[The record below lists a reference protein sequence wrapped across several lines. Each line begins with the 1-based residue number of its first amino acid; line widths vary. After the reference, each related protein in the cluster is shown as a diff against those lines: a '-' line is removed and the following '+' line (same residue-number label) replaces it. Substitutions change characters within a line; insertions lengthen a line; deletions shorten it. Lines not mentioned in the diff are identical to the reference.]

1 MADLACEYVITSS
14 GGTLRLN
21 DGDLGHGSLD
31 DLYWVA
37 AIHGPDRGPIRS
49 TVEDQ
54 AFGDGGVNHK
64 NWFGPRHPVFEGSL
78 IVQSVPFGSGTC
90 QEILDDMEEFIDT
103 VLNPMIRSPYG
114 TLAFTKRNGTSD
126 TLTIQYEV
134 PADVQPTDGF
144 MLRSFSFG
152 FVEVT

>member
-1 MADLACEYVITSS
+1 MADLACTYVITSS

-21 DGDLGHGSLD
+21 DGTLGHGSND

-37 AIHGPDRGPIRS
+37 AIHGLDRGPIRA

-90 QEILDDMEEFIDT
+90 QEILDDMEELIDT

-114 TLAFTKRNGTSD
+114 TIAYTKRNGTNE
-126 TLTIQYEV
+126 TLTAQYEV
-134 PADVQPTDGF
+134 AADVQPTDDF

-152 FVEVT
+152 FVEVS